1 MLALRNLPLILREG
15 NPQTFPKIKRDIL
28 FTNGY
33 ASIEFPL
40 REVTRFTT
48 LKPKCPLC
56 MKILPMLI
64 PILPLSSSSQ
74 ATEGKREQLKE
85 QMLSRN
91 LKASGKRIL
100 TGSRRVRSHKGARW
114 SSTQSDMLA
123 RQEQLQR
130 NSGTET

>member
-33 ASIEFPL
+33 ASIKLPL

-48 LKPKCPLC
+48 LKPKCPFC

-64 PILPLSSSSQ
+64 HILPLSSSSQ

-91 LKASGKRIL
+91 LTGKRIL